1 MAVPPKKMREIVFQ
15 LLYSRNMGEADSAD
29 MLNLIVKELEVTRS
43 TVREAQAKV
52 EQLQTQRDTIDAAI
66 AATAKSYSFERIP
79 HVERNILRLAVF
91 ELFNEKEIPA
101 KVVISEA
108 IRLARKFATPESSS
122 FINAVLDA
130 IYKDMLGEKAP
141 EQAIEETIAQMEM
154 EEESP
159 PPPQQHAE

>member
-15 LLYSRNMGEADSAD
+15 LLYSRDLGEADSAD
-29 MLNLIVKELEVTRS
+29 MLNLLVKELEVTRS

-52 EQLQTQRDTIDAAI
+52 EQLQAQRETIDAAI

-79 HVERNILRLAVF
+79 HVERNILRLAAF
-91 ELFNEKEIPA
+91 ELMNDKEIPP

-130 IYKDMLGEKAP
+130 MYKDMIGEKAIP
-141 EQAIEETIAQMEM
+141 QAIEETIEQLEK
-154 EEESP
+154 EESP
-159 PPPQQHAE
+159 PPPEEHAE